1 MLVVKFCD
9 EVLRSFGINNL
20 VAFRQPCVL
29 TQISNYLPLLKRTR
43 NNRTGQ
49 DRTGQDRTGQD
60 RTGQD
65 RTGQDRTGQ
74 DRTGQDRTGQDR
86 TGQDCKGNDRIEQT
100 RTDLDSTGRGKI
112 RRTVN
117 STAHMDRAHSGRYR
131 TAQGIQDKMEE
142 ERA

>member
-43 NNRTGQ
+43 NN
-49 DRTGQDRTGQD
+49 
-60 RTGQD
+60 
-65 RTGQDRTGQ
+65 
-74 DRTGQDRTGQDR
+74 RTGQDRTGQDR